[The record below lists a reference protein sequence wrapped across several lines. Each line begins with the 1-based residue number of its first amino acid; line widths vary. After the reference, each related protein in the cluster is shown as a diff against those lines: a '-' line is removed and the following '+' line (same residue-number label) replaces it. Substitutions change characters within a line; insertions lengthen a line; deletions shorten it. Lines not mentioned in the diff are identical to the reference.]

1 MTILF
6 TGHKGFLG
14 RELIPELKLSEE
26 IITYQGDLTDWHSLK
41 NFINE
46 NRVER
51 ILHAAVRG
59 GRRNKIE
66 NPETLTNNVK
76 STVNLLRLEIPL
88 VLFCSGAIYNRTES
102 IDEAKEEDSYASY
115 PSDFYGQSKFLNNYL
130 AQGHEN
136 SVSLRYFNVFGKSEG
151 TDRFITFN
159 LLQYIQGKPMI
170 IFKDFQMDFFYVQD
184 TIPVLKSWIKGANF
198 PKEIN
203 LVYREKMFLSEICA
217 IINTLS
223 DYGVPIHF
231 QDSVQAHNY
240 TGSGEIFES
249 LNLPQIGLKSGI
261 VEMYEFLKSGR

>member
-26 IITYQGDLTDWHSLK
+26 IISYQGDLTNWHSLK
-41 NFINE
+41 NFIHE
-46 NRVER
+46 NRVEK
-51 ILHAAVRG
+51 IIHAAFRG
-59 GRRNKIE
+59 GRRNKVDTH
-66 NPETLTNNVK
+66 ETLTNNVK
-76 STVNLLRLEIPL
+76 STVNLLRLEIPV

-115 PSDFYGQSKFLNNYL
+115 PSDFYGQSKFINNYL

-170 IFKDFQMDFFYVQD
+170 IFKDFQMDFFFVQD
-184 TIPVLKSWIKGANF
+184 TIPVLKSWINGANL
-198 PKEIN
+198 PKEMN
-203 LVYREKMFLSEICA
+203 LVYREKLFLSEICA
-217 IINTLS
+217 TINTLS
-223 DYGVPIHF
+223 NYKVPIHF
-231 QDSVQAHNY
+231 QDSALAQNY
-240 TGSGEIFES
+240 TGRGEIFES
-249 LNLPQIGLKSGI
+249 LKLPQFGLKSGI
-261 VEMYEFLKSGR
+261 VEVYEFLKSGK